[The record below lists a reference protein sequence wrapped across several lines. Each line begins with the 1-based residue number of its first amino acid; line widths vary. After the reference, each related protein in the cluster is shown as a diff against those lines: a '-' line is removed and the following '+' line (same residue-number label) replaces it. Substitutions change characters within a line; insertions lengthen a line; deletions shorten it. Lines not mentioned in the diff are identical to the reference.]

1 MGYEIYGISASAKI
15 SLGGTLAGTR
25 PRIPSAKAGLR
36 YSSRIGSYY
45 AKLVRHHLT
54 LGCRG
59 MPHYPTIIKSFSY
72 ESKMSLRVGRHLAV
86 FPIPADLAMEGNKN
100 MSLLT
105 VVDHASVPESK
116 LLRLAREGNEE
127 AFTELVRRHSSII
140 YRISKRVLKNHED
153 AEDTLQNVLVKVHQH
168 LDHFDGRS
176 RFSTWLFRITFNEAL
191 ITLRRN
197 RSRHR
202 GRCVE
207 IPAVDD
213 RAYGISN
220 LPDLHESSERKYINR
235 ELALKAVL
243 RLNPVL
249 RCAFLLNKWE
259 GWTHGQMADV
269 FGISVQTA
277 KSRVFRARRQL
288 REELEVLSR

>member
-1 MGYEIYGISASAKI
+1 
-15 SLGGTLAGTR
+15 
-25 PRIPSAKAGLR
+25 
-36 YSSRIGSYY
+36 
-45 AKLVRHHLT
+45 
-54 LGCRG
+54 
-59 MPHYPTIIKSFSY
+59 
-72 ESKMSLRVGRHLAV
+72 
-86 FPIPADLAMEGNKN
+86 

-105 VVDHASVPESK
+105 VVDHSLLPEST

-191 ITLRRN
+191 MTLRRN
-197 RSRHR
+197 RSRHQ

-207 IPAVDD
+207 ISCVDD
-213 RAYGISN
+213 SACGISN
-220 LPDLHESSERKYINR
+220 LPDVHESGEREYMNR
-235 ELALKAVL
+235 ELALKAMH
-243 RLNPVL
+243 RLNPAL
-249 RCAFLLNKWE
+249 RCAFLLHKQE
-259 GWTHGQMADV
+259 GWTHREMADE

-277 KSRVFRARRQL
+277 KSRVFRARQQL
-288 REELEVLSR
+288 REELEILTL